1 MQPRTLLPLLLVV
14 LALLGLTAVL
24 FLRRPEAPPAAE
36 LSVEPSKAPLTEEA
50 AAAPL
55 ESTAALAGAD
65 GARGAG
71 RSQGV
76 PVGVRLSGDGRL
88 SGRVIDLESGMGV
101 SGVRVD
107 LLPVPPATANFFGRL
122 LRMSSSMRSMAARV
136 KPIAVAQSGAG
147 GEFRFEGVRTGT
159 WFVEARGPYHV
170 PQSMVRAR
178 VLASGAG
185 GPIEIGMFSGGRVL
199 GTVYGPDQQPAS
211 RAQVMLV
218 QGPGTVLSSMQS
230 GDLRQLE
237 GECDEQGRFVFE
249 GIPPGLGYEIT
260 ASGTSFTPSHAL
272 DISVRAG
279 EDTRVDVRTRTGG
292 SIKGVVFSGPG
303 KSEAENGAGERKPLA
318 GAHLG
323 AVPRGLRNLRCT
335 EEILERTHCVTA
347 EDGSFTMEHVP
358 PGEVD
363 IVGIAFGHLPA
374 IGARVAIADEA
385 VSLAPEIEL
394 ARGPVFRGRVVD
406 AQGNPL
412 SGVEVS
418 WNLVDWRNFQFD
430 FSFAPMM
437 AEAVKGFEL
446 PKTDAEGRFWAGP
459 VAGDAPWRATFR
471 KLGFVETE
479 YRYDPAKDGPPESSD
494 ITVTLSSGAAIE
506 GIVID
511 ELEGEPIPSF
521 SITTSDRADTEAD
534 APGARNPFSGG
545 TPFEDEAGRFRI
557 DSLKPG
563 KVRLSFSAPGYPETA
578 IDAIEVAAG
587 TVKKGVIVKL
597 RPGGTLKGLV
607 VDPDGKPVVGAQ
619 VVALPAD
626 GKLENSPATRMR
638 EETRRRGRRGP
649 FGGGD
654 PFGAMG
660 NTVPPG
666 MTGFLA
672 NMGLLGDRAV
682 LSRRDGS
689 FELPGVDPGAVR
701 VQAFHR
707 DWAWG
712 QSADLEVAEGK
723 TVEGVQVRMHS
734 GGGIEGKVTNR
745 FGQPLEG
752 SIVVAFSPAA
762 FAGNGVS
769 NAGGLYQG
777 TTDKAGNYAIKHVSA
792 GSYFVVVTR
801 GDEDLNPLS
810 FFGTLNFDL
819 VNVPEDQI
827 VRYDLVDT
835 AAGGCRILGQVVD
848 QGQPVTRGLVTAV
861 RFDGS
866 NMLGVEFKAARV
878 DSYGN
883 FEFAG
888 LAPGDYQLN
897 LDGAGPQVRMEL
909 EVPDAPELEIV
920 LELPRGGIEGVVL
933 DEMTREPIAGAE
945 VTLRDTDAPEG
956 QGLLGSLISRDGNAQ
971 RTRSDDK
978 GRYSFARLHS
988 SDYELSARGPRGG
1001 EGKKSFAPSAPRRI
1015 EVDERSVERGIDI
1028 ALAPALVL
1036 RGTVKDK
1043 QGNLV
1048 PEASITVLQ
1057 EGARGVMERGRADK
1071 DGRYE
1076 VTGLSPGKYRVSVSA
1091 KDHADTEKSGVELV
1105 RGKDTEL
1112 DLVVEKGVLV
1122 RVRVVDA
1129 SGRPVEGAR
1138 AQLLGKDGQV
1148 ASVSGAERALTGFFT
1163 GEGASSGDGM
1173 LTLGRYL
1180 PGAYTLEAQKGFAR
1194 APGEKV
1200 TVASGRDEQEFEIR
1214 LP

>member
-1 MQPRTLLPLLLVV
+1 MQPRTVLPLLLTV
-14 LALLGLTAVL
+14 LALLGLLALL
-24 FLRRPEAPPAAE
+24 FLRQPAGGGPGELEVLPAPERVSDSST
-36 LSVEPSKAPLTEEA
+36 LN
-50 AAAPL
+50 PL
-55 ESTAALAGAD
+55 ESAGLPA
-65 GARGAG
+65 GAG
-71 RSQGV
+71 RDTSAIRSSGI
-76 PVGVRLSGDGRL
+76 PVGVRLGGEGQL
-88 SGRVIDLESGMGV
+88 AGRVVDLETGLGV
-101 SGVRVD
+101 PAVRID
-107 LLPVPPATANFFGRL
+107 LLPVPPATVSFFGRL
-122 LRMSSSMRSMAARV
+122 LRMSSSMRSMATRV
-136 KPIAVAQSGAG
+136 RPIAVAMSDGNG
-147 GEFRFEGVRTGT
+147 NFRFEGVRTGT
-159 WFVEARGPYHV
+159 WFLEARGPYHV

-185 GPIEIGMFSGGRVL
+185 GPVEVGMFSGGRVV
-199 GTVYGPDQQPAS
+199 GTVFGPDQKPVP
-211 RAQVMLV
+211 RAGVMLV
-218 QGPGTVLSSMQS
+218 QGPGAVLTSMQT

-237 GECDEQGRFVFE
+237 SVCDEQGRFVFE
-249 GIPPGLGYEIT
+249 GIPAGLGYEIT
-260 ASGTSFTPSHAL
+260 ATGPGFTPSHAL
-272 DISVRAG
+272 DISVRAM
-279 EDTRVDVRTRTGG
+279 EDTRVDVRTREGGRITGRVY
-292 SIKGVVFSGPG
+292 SIPG
-303 KSEAENGAGERKPLA
+303 KSEENQQEAERKPLA

-323 AVPRGLRNLRCT
+323 AVPRGLRSLRCT

-374 IGARVAIADEA
+374 IGARVAVADVA
-385 VSLAPEIEL
+385 VSTAPEIEL
-394 ARGPVFRGRVVD
+394 SRGPVFRGRVVD
-406 AQGNPL
+406 VAGAPIP
-412 SGVEVS
+412 GVEIS

-446 PKTDAEGRFWAGP
+446 PKTDADGRFWAGP

-471 KLGFVETE
+471 KLGYIETE

-494 ITVTLSSGAAIE
+494 ITVTLSAGGAIE

-511 ELEGEPIPSF
+511 ELAGEPITSF
-521 SITTSDRADTEAD
+521 SITTADRADTEAD

-545 TPFEDEAGRFRI
+545 TPFEDEAGRFRL

-563 KVRLSFSAPGYPETA
+563 QVRLTFSAPGYPETA
-578 IDAIEVAAG
+578 IDPIEVSAG
-587 TVKKGVIVKL
+587 NVKKGVIVRL
-597 RPGGTLKGLV
+597 RPGGTIKGLV
-607 VDPDGKPVVGAQ
+607 LDPDGKPVVGAQ
-619 VVALPAD
+619 VIALPAD

-660 NTVPPG
+660 NTIPPG

-689 FELPGVDPGAVR
+689 FELAGVDPGSVR

-712 QSADLEVAEGK
+712 NSSNLEVAEGK
-723 TVEGVQVRMHS
+723 SVENVLVRMHA
-734 GGGIEGKVTNR
+734 GGGIEGKVTDR
-745 FGQPLEG
+745 YARPLEG

-762 FAGNGVS
+762 FAGNGVA

-777 TTDKAGNYAIKHVSA
+777 TTDKGGNYAIRHVSA

-819 VNVPEDQI
+819 VTVPEDQV

-835 AAGGCRILGQVVD
+835 AAGGCRVQGQVVD
-848 QGQPVTRGLVTAV
+848 EGRPISRGLVTAV
-861 RFDGS
+861 RFDGA

-878 DSYGN
+878 DSNGN

-920 LELPRGGIEGVVL
+920 LEMPRGGIEGLVL
-933 DEMTREPIAGAE
+933 DEQTREPIVGAE
-945 VTLRDTDAPEG
+945 VTLRDRETPQG
-956 QGLLGSLISRDGNAQ
+956 QGLLGSLISREGNAQ
-971 RTRSDDK
+971 RARTDDK
-978 GRYSFARLHS
+978 GRYSFGRLRS
-988 SDYELSARGPRGG
+988 SEYDLSARGPRGG
-1001 EGKKSFAPSAPRRI
+1001 EGKKSFAPSDPRRI
-1015 EVDERSVERGIDI
+1015 EVDERSVERGVDI
-1028 ALAPALVL
+1028 ALAPALSL
-1036 RGTVKDK
+1036 RGSVKDK

-1048 PEASITVLQ
+1048 PEASVSVLL
-1057 EGARGVMERGRADK
+1057 EGARGGLERGRADK

-1076 VTGLSPGKYRVSVSA
+1076 VNGLAPGKYTVTVSA
-1091 KDHADTEKSGVELV
+1091 KEHAESRKSGVELV
-1105 RGKDTEL
+1105 RGKDAEL
-1112 DLVVEKGVLV
+1112 DLVIEKGILV
-1122 RVRVVDA
+1122 RVRVLDS

-1138 AQLLGKDGQV
+1138 AQLLGKDGQS

-1163 GEGASSGDGM
+1163 GEGASGADGL

-1194 APGEKV
+1194 AQGEKV
-1200 TVASGRDEQEFEIR
+1200 SVAAGREEQEFEIR
-1214 LP
+1214 LQ